1 MMKFHIYGKITNV
14 PNHQPDEVL
23 QQLQNLRVPTFVPK
37 ELDDVMRLHLIRVTV
52 AGQKDTMVLAL

>member
-1 MMKFHIYGKITNV
+1 MFQTTNQMRYFSSFRISEF
-14 PNHQPDEVL
+14 PPL
-23 QQLQNLRVPTFVPK
+23 SPKSLIPK